1 VKISVIDQSPVSAG
15 FTPADALHNTI
26 ELARLTDRLGYH
38 RYWIAEHHAIPALA
52 SPAPEILIDRVAA
65 ETSSIRVG
73 SGAVLLPHYSPLKV
87 AETFRVLHA
96 LYPNRIDLGIGR
108 APGGTPLDSYA
119 LRRYRDHE
127 PGDDFGRQL
136 VELLTFLHGGF
147 PADHPF
153 SRIIVT
159 PAMPGAPDVWLLG
172 SSRWSAS
179 AAAQLGLPYAFAHFI
194 DQLPTRPAIEHYRSH
209 FISSNGSKPQI
220 ILALGVICADTDEE
234 AERLASSA
242 RLFRR
247 RVRQGDVRPIPS
259 PEEALAELGPRAAE
273 PLPDSSEWPRYAMGA
288 PDRVHSQLIDM
299 ASQLGVDELMV
310 VTIVHDHQARMR
322 SYELLASA
330 FELSPRA

>member
-1 VKISVIDQSPVSAG
+1 M
-15 FTPADALHNTI
+15 
-26 ELARLTDRLGYH
+26 
-38 RYWIAEHHAIPALA
+38 
-52 SPAPEILIDRVAA
+52 
-65 ETSSIRVG
+65 IRVG

-127 PGDDFGRQL
+127 PGDDFPRQL

-247 RVRQGDVRPIPS
+247 RVRQGDVRPIPT
-259 PEEALAELGPRAAE
+259 PEEALAELGPRTAE
-273 PLPDSSEWPRYAMGA
+273 PLPDSGEWPRYVMGA
-288 PDRVHSQLIDM
+288 PDRVRSQLIDM
-299 ASQLGVDELMV
+299 ASQLGIDELMV

-330 FELSPRA
+330 FELTTKL